1 MKQEK
6 ILRKLENMQKKI
18 KTCKHIKNYYIRIV
32 FSDREY
38 HYCIN
43 CFKKYIFEGVKRIE
57 YVEKE

>member
-1 MKQEK
+1 MRWRQW
-6 ILRKLENMQKKI
+6 IGMRIKK
-18 KTCKHIKNYYIRIV
+18 CKHIDKDYVRIV

-57 YVEKE
+57 YIEKE